1 MKYVITWKPR
11 VGGSAAD
18 NEAGAGRFLELINQ
32 PTAAA
37 GTTIHQFV
45 VRIDGE
51 GGFAVVENDNAA
63 DLARTFFKFAP
74 FNQYTA
80 YPVVDIDEGLQY
92 AREASESRQSV
103 K

>member
-1 MKYVITWKPR
+1 MKYVFSWKPR
-11 VGGSAAD
+11 AGGVAAD
-18 NEAGAGRFLELINQ
+18 NEAGADRFLDVIGS
-32 PTAAA
+32 PSPAP
-37 GTTIHQFV
+37 GTIIHQFV

-74 FNQYTA
+74 FNEYTA
-80 YPVVDIDEGLQY
+80 YPVVDIDEGLRG
-92 AREASESRQSV
+92 AREARESRRSV